1 MSSKKQ
7 GNELLPQVFQ
17 ELGAGVGVWDGGG
30 PGRGPQCVDPAV
42 LALGSSPEK
51 GVNSLTH

>member
-1 MSSKKQ
+1 MHSRKQ

-17 ELGAGVGVWDGGG
+17 ELGAGVGVWDAGG
-30 PGRGPQCVDPAV
+30 PGRGPQCVDPTL

-51 GVNSLTH
+51 GVNSITH